1 MSLRKQAQQT
11 SVPGMSSA
19 GVEQLQIYLP
29 PLLRALDG
37 LTYIAR
43 HLDPIGYSHQLARV
57 GEPHV
62 ELQAARS
69 QPEWDAPYSAMRP
82 LLDETADL
90 VIAAYQELYEAA
102 TPPEDFTGAF
112 TALRKLP
119 RALETLYPL
128 AGIVPPISRFYL
140 DPPFREDA
148 GLQQRLFRQPPPE
161 NSGIIR
167 IGEDAKSRQTVW
179 MYVPETY
186 DPATP
191 APLVYALHGGTG
203 NGRAFLWSWVRA
215 ARSRG
220 AIVVAPS
227 SQGQTWA
234 IQGDDPDSPHL
245 DHIHAFVRGAWSI
258 DPTRVLLTGLSDGGT
273 FTYTTG
279 LVADAPFTHLAPVA
293 AAFHPMLAAMADD
306 TRLKGLPIHI
316 IHGVRDWMFPPIMAE
331 EARGHLSR
339 MGANV
344 TYQRL
349 DDLAH
354 AYGPD
359 LSTMILD
366 WLLA

>member
-1 MSLRKQAQQT
+1 
-11 SVPGMSSA
+11 MSSS
-19 GVEQLQIYLP
+19 GVEQLQAYLP

-37 LTYIAR
+37 LIFVAR
-43 HLDPIGYSHQLARV
+43 HLDPVGYSRQLDRV
-57 GEPHV
+57 GKPHL
-62 ELQAARS
+62 ELQAARAL
-69 QPEWDAPYSAMRP
+69 PEWDAPYAALRP

-90 VIAAYQELYEAA
+90 AIAAWDALYEAA
-102 TPPEDFTGAF
+102 APPEDLTAAF

-128 AGIVPPISRFYL
+128 AGIAPPVSRFFL
-140 DPPFREDA
+140 DMHVRDDRD
-148 GLQQRLFRQPPPE
+148 LQQRLFRKPPPP
-161 NSGIIR
+161 NSGVIR
-167 IGEDAKSRQTVW
+167 IGEDDRARQTVW

-191 APLVYALHGGTG
+191 APLVYALHGGSG

-245 DHIHAFVRGAWSI
+245 DRIHAFVRRTWAI
-258 DPTRVLLTGLSDGGT
+258 DPARILLTGLSDGGT
-273 FTYTTG
+273 FTYTSG

-293 AAFHPMLAAMADD
+293 AAFHPMLAAMADHARVRD
-306 TRLKGLPIHI
+306 LPVHI
-316 IHGVRDWMFPPIMAE
+316 LHGARDWMFPPGMAE

-339 MGANV
+339 MGARV
-344 TYQRL
+344 TYRQL
-349 DDLAH
+349 DDLSH

-359 LSTMILD
+359 LSTLILD